1 LTTLRQEPE
10 NTSRRQRKDQQLLA
24 LEAKLEA
31 TQFRLG
37 FALGALQTLA
47 DWKSCDINDMKNEA
61 RFAIKVLNK

>member
-1 LTTLRQEPE
+1 M
-10 NTSRRQRKDQQLLA
+10 LA

-31 TQFRLG
+31 AQFRLG

-61 RFAIKVLNK
+61 RFAIRVLKK

>member
-10 NTSRRQRKDQQLLA
+10 DTSRRQRKEQQLLA

-31 TQFRLG
+31 AQFRLG

-61 RFAIKVLNK
+61 RFAIRVLKK